1 MKRVVVVA
9 LCCTPYFIDNIINM
23 RRATEPSSAVD
34 ASGGIGSISARQFFF
49 ASASFLLGVWAFIKV
64 NSISGPA
71 FEPIVAACT
80 NPDISTEDF
89 ATKTGYHYYEPKLGL
104 GAFNV
109 LVCLITQFLL
119 ELRET
124 PPAGFLV
131 WGGVICVS
139 LPITIANTV
148 VPGRKGT
155 RGPVNYPTVFGLLVQ
170 LLGLR

>member
-1 MKRVVVVA
+1 MCRTK
-9 LCCTPYFIDNIINM
+9 
-23 RRATEPSSAVD
+23 EPSAAN

-139 LPITIANTV
+139 LPVAIASTV
-148 VPGRKGT
+148 VAGRKGT
-155 RGPVNYPTVFGLLVQ
+155 RGPVNYPTVFGLLFQ
-170 LLGLR
+170 LLGIR